1 MIFRGSTKY
10 IGTLWRVSANGY
22 VVKILPRIFKV
33 CTALSQLLLFC
44 LDREQ
49 FLFLGHLHKI
59 YLVGHSCLK
68 VSFKRLGCQTEFLFR
83 PGKRPG
89 KMAKIHFFRYE
100 LYLRLFLMSDFDEI
114 WIEISLHK
122 YLTPIQIS

>member
-1 MIFRGSTKY
+1 MAQIDDRS
-10 IGTLWRVSANGY
+10 IV
-22 VVKILPRIFKV
+22 II
-33 CTALSQLLLFC
+33 TALSQLLLFC

-122 YLTPIQIS
+122 YLTPIQISWF

>member
-1 MIFRGSTKY
+1 MI
-10 IGTLWRVSANGY
+10 I
-22 VVKILPRIFKV
+22 
-33 CTALSQLLLFC
+33 TALSQLLLFC

-83 PGKRPG
+83 HGKRQE
-89 KMAKIHFFRYE
+89 KKVKIHFFQYK
-100 LYLRLFLMSDFDEI
+100 LYLRLFSSSDFDEI
-114 WIEISLHK
+114 RIAISLHK
-122 YLTPIQIS
+122 YMTSIQIS